1 MARLKTGVLIS
12 GRGSNLKALIE
23 ACRDPAFPA
32 EIVIVI
38 SNKADA
44 AGLAFA
50 RDAGIATA
58 SLDQRAFADRA
69 TFDLAIHEKLRAANV
84 ELVCLAGYM
93 RLLSD
98 GFIERWQDRI
108 INIHPSLLPAFRGLN
123 AHDQALAA
131 GVKIAGCTV
140 HVVRPD
146 VDAGPI
152 IAQAAVP
159 VMPGDTVETLA
170 DRMLVAEHKLYPLA
184 LRLWGEGRVRIDGDR
199 TIITGNDG
207 EDLPLLINPPIRPK

>member
-12 GRGSNLKALIE
+12 GRGSNLKALID

-32 EIVIVI
+32 EIVIVV

-50 RDAGIATA
+50 RDAGIATVT
-58 SLDQRAFADRA
+58 LDQRAFADRA
-69 TFDLAIHEKLRAANV
+69 AFDLAIHERLAAANV

-93 RLLSD
+93 RILSD
-98 GFIERWQDRI
+98 GLIERWHDRI

-123 AHDQALAA
+123 AHAQALAA

-146 VDAGPI
+146 VDSGPI

-159 VMPGDTVETLA
+159 VRPGDTVETLA

-199 TIITGNDG
+199 TIIAGDG
-207 EDLPLLINPPIRPK
+207 GDSGPVLISPK

>member
-12 GRGSNLKALIE
+12 GRGSNLKALID

-32 EIVIVI
+32 EIVTVI

-58 SLDQRAFADRA
+58 SLDQRTFADRA
-69 TFDLAIHEKLRAANV
+69 AFDLAIHERLAAANV

-98 GFIERWQDRI
+98 GFIERWHDRI

-123 AHDQALAA
+123 AHAQALAA

-146 VDAGPI
+146 VDSGPI

-159 VMPGDTVETLA
+159 VLPGDTAETLA
-170 DRMLVAEHKLYPLA
+170 DRMLVAEHRLYPLA

-199 TIITGNDG
+199 TIIAGDG
-207 EDLPLLINPPIRPK
+207 GDSGPVLISPT

>member
-58 SLDQRAFADRA
+58 TLDQRAFTDRA
-69 TFDLAIHEKLRAANV
+69 TFDLAIDENLRAAHV
-84 ELVCLAGYM
+84 EFVCLAGYM
-93 RLLSD
+93 RLLSE
-98 GFIERWQDRI
+98 GFIARWADRI

-123 AHDQALAA
+123 AHAQALAA

-146 VDAGPI
+146 VDSGPI
-152 IAQAAVP
+152 VAQAAVP
-159 VMPGDTVETLA
+159 VLPGDTVDTLA

-199 TIITGNDG
+199 TIISGSNGDSG
-207 EDLPLLINPPIRPK
+207 PLLISPT